1 MEQHVEAIREWKD
14 GKSITALS
22 EVYGVSRKT
31 IYKWIGREASQG
43 TAGLEDRSRAPLNS
57 PQKLS
62 EAVVERLKRAS
73 VGDGGRANCW

>member
-31 IYKWIGREASQG
+31 IHKWIEREASG
-43 TAGLEDRSRAPLNS
+43 YGS
-57 PQKLS
+57 PTWRGDDFR
-62 EAVVERLKRAS
+62 ES
-73 VGDGGRANCW
+73 VGNVELGIDAKPVSGL